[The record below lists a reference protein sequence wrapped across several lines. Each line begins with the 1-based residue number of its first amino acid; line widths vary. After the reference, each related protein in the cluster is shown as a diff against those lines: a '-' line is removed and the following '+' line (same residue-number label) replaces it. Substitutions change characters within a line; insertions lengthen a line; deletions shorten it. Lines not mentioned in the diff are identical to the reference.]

1 MNNSY
6 DFNYDF
12 TSPIS
17 LKLWMWKIDRL
28 LEFTLSY

>member
-1 MNNSY
+1 MKNTY
-6 DFNYDF
+6 DFSYDF

-17 LKLWMWKIDRL
+17 LKLWMWKIGRL